1 LTSIGSSAFIYCSSL
16 TNLTLAQGFNCN
28 GLDVHWSTR
37 FTAETIVAC
46 LEALA
51 DRTGQ
56 TAYTITFGTTNLNK
70 LTAEQ
75 IAIATNKNWNLN

>member
-1 LTSIGSSAFIYCSSL
+1 VFYGCSSL

-28 GLDVHWSTR
+28 GLNVSASTL

-75 IAIATNKNWNLN
+75 KAIAINKNWNLA

>member
-1 LTSIGSSAFIYCSSL
+1 VFRNCTSL
-16 TNLTLAQGFNCN
+16 TNLILAQGFNCN
-28 GLDVHWSTR
+28 GLSVQWSTR
-37 FTAETIVAC
+37 LAAETIIAC

-75 IAIATNKNWNLN
+75 KAIATNKNWNLN